1 MCEYRNFS
9 KLFKIIQEE
18 KSNDICIAD
27 EVEYV
32 VDRLITYKREWY
44 RSIKGNYLNECVSSD
59 TGEFFSYMQIFPT
72 TDNKIQSNNQIVT
85 IYYI

>member
-27 EVEYV
+27 EVEYI
-32 VDRLITYKREWY
+32 VDRLITYKRECWY
-44 RSIKGNYLNECVSSD
+44 RSIKGNSLNECVASD
-59 TGEFFSYMQIFPT
+59 TGEFFSYMQIIPT
-72 TDNKIQSNNQIVT
+72 TDNKLIQ
-85 IYYI
+85 